1 MDALRIALAGAGYEN
16 EVGGADPEQQVCCI
30 SGVSTILVEARAIY
44 LVIARVSERF
54 HLLLK
59 PNGLFVNAGRIFES
73 PEWTGSPFPVL
84 HWAESLH

>member
-54 HLLLK
+54 HRLLK
-59 PNGLFVNAGRIFES
+59 PNGLFVNAG
-73 PEWTGSPFPVL
+73 
-84 HWAESLH
+84 